1 MAGGGAAGGAAP
13 TNTGQQGQA
22 TSLGFAPAPIGSV
35 AGGNG
40 VGFGGGM
47 GSGAMGFADYD
58 PNSTASGLF
67 GRGNNGA
74 QPAPGQ
80 MNWQVSD
87 AQKANLLAQQQMR
100 DQMVRQQAAP
110 QQMQQQR
117 AMSPLMQQQMM
128 RQQQPMFNPMQQ
140 MMMRQQQPMF
150 NPMQQ
155 QFRPQQQ
162 FQQQQQMSGLQAA
175 LMQMMGRQNQPIMR
189 APMPQYGRS
198 AQMNPLAFRPD
209 TTQAQES
216 LSRVKPSVQ
225 KQEQDAQAARIAELE
240 AQLAGFN
247 RPSND
252 YGGG

>member
-1 MAGGGAAGGAAP
+1 
-13 TNTGQQGQA
+13 
-22 TSLGFAPAPIGSV
+22 
-35 AGGNG
+35 
-40 VGFGGGM
+40 
-47 GSGAMGFADYD
+47 MGFADYD

-74 QPAPGQ
+74 QPAPGYT
-80 MNWQVSD
+80 NFQVSD

-100 DQMVRQQAAP
+100 DQMVRQQQPAP
-110 QQMQQQR
+110 QQMQQQQR

-162 FQQQQQMSGLQAA
+162 QMMRQQPFQQQQMGGLQAA
-175 LMQMMGRQNQPIMR
+175 LMQMMGRQNQPMMR
-189 APMPQYGRS
+189 TQMPQYGRS

-209 TTQAQES
+209 ITQAQES

-240 AQLAGFN
+240 GQLAGYQT
-247 RPSND
+247 PTND
-252 YGGG
+252 YGGGG